1 MTLRQLESFLAVA
14 RARSF
19 RKAAGTVA
27 LSQPALSQQ
36 IKELERELALP
47 LFDRLGRT
55 IRLTE
60 AGRLLEEHAQR
71 ILATVQGARQALGEL
86 RGLERGML
94 VLGGSTTPGLYLL
107 PWLLGRFKVRRPK
120 IDVALR
126 IANTREIEER
136 VRAGE
141 VDLGMVGGHLA
152 EFRETCVEASLV
164 DRIVLIVPP
173 RHRWASRRTVAPER
187 LAEEC
192 LLTREEGSATRRV
205 AEAALERAGIRLAAR
220 LELGHTEA
228 IKQGVRAGLGV
239 ALVSQYAVRGEVAG
253 GQLRALGLSGL
264 PIERHFHLIRHEAR
278 ALGPAARAF
287 LDFLQQDR
295 PLGQLGRLSRQ
306 RGAGRDTSA

>member
-14 RARSF
+14 RVRSF
-19 RKAAGTVA
+19 RKAAGTLA

-36 IKELERELALP
+36 IKELEHELALP

-71 ILATVQGARQALGEL
+71 ILAMVQGARQALGEL
-86 RGLERGML
+86 RGLDRGML

-107 PWLLGRFKVRRPK
+107 PWLLGRFKARYPK

-126 IANTREIEER
+126 VANTREIEER

-141 VDLGMVGGHLA
+141 VDLGLVGGHLA
-152 EFRETCVEASLV
+152 DFKETCVEASLV

-173 RHRWASRRTVAPER
+173 RHRWATLRSVAPER
-187 LAEEC
+187 LAGERV
-192 LLTREEGSATRRV
+192 LTREEGSATRRV
-205 AEAALERAGIRLAAR
+205 AEAALERAGIRLAAC

-239 ALVSQYAVRGEVAG
+239 ALVSRHAVREEVAA
-253 GQLRALGLSGL
+253 GQLRALTLRGL

-287 LDFLQQDR
+287 IEFLQRDR
-295 PLGQLGRLSRQ
+295 ALRQLGRLHR
-306 RGAGRDTSA
+306 RPRAARKTM